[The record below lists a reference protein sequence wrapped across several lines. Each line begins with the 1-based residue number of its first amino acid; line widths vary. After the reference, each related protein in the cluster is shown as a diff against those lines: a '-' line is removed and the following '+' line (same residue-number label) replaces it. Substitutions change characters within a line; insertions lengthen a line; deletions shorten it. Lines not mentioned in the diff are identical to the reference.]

1 MKSVMNLINKISIII
16 FIGSAILLLF
26 SWNLQSF
33 QLLLIALVLFTL
45 VIAIKFQKT
54 RVLAIPIFSM
64 GLILTIAEY
73 LIPTFL
79 KSNQALVTYAPGS
92 SYTSGNNFQRIP
104 KFGYRLSPGIH
115 TSVKLTTSGET
126 IYDVV

>member
-1 MKSVMNLINKISIII
+1 MNLINKISIII

-92 SYTSGNNFQRIP
+92 SYTSGNYFQRIP

-115 TSVKLTTSGET
+115 NIWRNNL
-126 IYDVV
+126 